1 MRLFGFV
8 EFRTLVAIV
17 GAIVVHLDFYV
28 GFYEESCLWEAEFE
42 ILDGESAIDPLLFV
56 VGSNAE
62 NVGHFR
68 IFVRRK
74 RMIEIIGA
82 EFDGKLVFFDHQV
95 GIGEQ
100 KVGVCFEVN
109 ETIVRQDA
117 AIAFEKVGGGKTF
130 GHLFHL
136 RIGKSEPNLG
146 NFAGGEELIDKFDV
160 GSQETDVVHFFFV
173 RFRCPAPHAGAL
185 DIDADKILFGEEFTE
200 SHAIF
205 SASTTE
211 FEHDGAVVFE
221 EIAVPFA
228 AKRVGR
234 RVRRLKR
241 GFDNVGVGRHLGK
254 LGEFV
259 LTHGLKVS

>member
-8 EFRTLVAIV
+8 EFRTFVTIV

-28 GFYEESCLWEAEFE
+28 GFYEDSGLWEAEFE

-56 VGSNAE
+56 VGSDAE
-62 NVGHFR
+62 NVCHLLVLVGCQG
-68 IFVRRK
+68 V
-74 RMIEIIGA
+74 IEIVGA
-82 EFDGKLVFFDHQV
+82 EFDGEPVGFHQQIGV
-95 GIGEQ
+95 GEEKIG
-100 KVGVCFEVN
+100 VRFEVD
-109 ETIVRQDA
+109 ESIVGQKA
-117 AIAFEKVGGGKTF
+117 AIAFEKMGGSETF
-130 GHLFHL
+130 GHFFHL

-160 GSQETDVVHFFFV
+160 GSQETDVVHFFFMG
-173 RFRCPAPHAGAL
+173 FRCATPHAGAL
-185 DIDADKILFGEEFTE
+185 DVDADKILFGEEFTE

-205 SASTTE
+205 SASAAE

-234 RVRRLKR
+234 CVRRLKW
-241 GFDNVGVGRHLGK
+241 GFDNVGIGCHLGK

-259 LTHGLKVS
+259 LPHDLKVS

>member
-8 EFRTLVAIV
+8 EFRTLVPIV
-17 GAIVVHLDFYV
+17 GTIVVHLDFDV
-28 GFYEESCLWEAEFE
+28 GFYEDSCLREAEFE
-42 ILDGESAIDPLLFV
+42 ILDGESAIDPLLLV

-74 RMIEIIGA
+74 RMIKIIGA

-100 KVGVCFEVN
+100 KVGVCFEVY
-109 ETIVRQDA
+109 EAIVRQNA
-117 AIAFEKVGGGKTF
+117 AIAFEKMGGGESF

-146 NFAGGEELIDKFDV
+146 NFARGKELIDKFDV

-234 RVRRLKR
+234 RVRCLKW